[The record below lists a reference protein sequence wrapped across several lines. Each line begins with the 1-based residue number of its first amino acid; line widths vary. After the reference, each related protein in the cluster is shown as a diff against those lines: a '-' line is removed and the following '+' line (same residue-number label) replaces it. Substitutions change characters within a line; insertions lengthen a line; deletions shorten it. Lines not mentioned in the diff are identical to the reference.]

1 MIYYFCMK
9 EKKVRQI
16 FNMFNPKYKHND
28 VLYSYDPSFEYMKKI
43 SRGYICTV
51 TYWNIEKG
59 RFYIRSLG
67 NNKVIHSQ
75 FKALKMTTRI
85 LQQGSEIGYDNVWP
99 FD

>member
-1 MIYYFCMK
+1 MK

-16 FNMFNPKYKHND
+16 FNIFNPKYNHN
-28 VLYSYDPSFEYMKKI
+28 VLYSYYIENI
-43 SRGYICTV
+43 NRGCICTV
-51 TYWNIEKG
+51 IHWNIEKG

-85 LQQGSEIGYDNVWP
+85 LQQGSEIGYDNIWP

>member
-1 MIYYFCMK
+1 MK

-16 FNMFNPKYKHND
+16 FNMFNPKYDHN
-28 VLYSYDPSFEYMKKI
+28 VLYSYWSTLFRFIENIDK
-43 SRGYICTV
+43 GCICTV
-51 TYWNIEKG
+51 IHWNIEKG

-85 LQQGSEIGYDNVWP
+85 LQQGSETGYDNVWP